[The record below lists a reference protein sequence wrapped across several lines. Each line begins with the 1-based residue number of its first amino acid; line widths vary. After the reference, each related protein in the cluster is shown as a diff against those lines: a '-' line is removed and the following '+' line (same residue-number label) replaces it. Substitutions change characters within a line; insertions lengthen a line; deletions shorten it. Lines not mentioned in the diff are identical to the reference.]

1 MVLLLIAA
9 SFDLASASL
18 RAAAYAMGHASRLL
32 RISLLGIVVY
42 VGLFYAFTSHFGL
55 IGPGLASVCAMLLT
69 LGLNIR
75 LVKGLRVTT

>member
-1 MVLLLIAA
+1 
-9 SFDLASASL
+9 
-18 RAAAYAMGHASRLL
+18 
-32 RISLLGIVVY
+32 
-42 VGLFYAFTSHFGL
+42 L